1 MNFIDNLQNILFF
14 INLSKNFNLTN
25 FNLIEEYLN
34 IILEQSNKDII
45 FENKDKLNIYINS
58 SK

>member
-25 FNLIEEYLN
+25 FNLTDKYLN
-34 IILEQSNKDII
+34 IILE
-45 FENKDKLNIYINS
+45 
-58 SK
+58 

>member
-25 FNLIEEYLN
+25 FNLTEEYLN
-34 IILEQSNKDII
+34 IILE
-45 FENKDKLNIYINS
+45 
-58 SK
+58 

>member
-25 FNLIEEYLN
+25 EYLTEEYLN
-34 IILEQSNKDII
+34 IILE
-45 FENKDKLNIYINS
+45 
-58 SK
+58 